1 MNVLLSKNDIVV
13 IEDLNVAGMMK
24 NRHLSKAIG
33 ELGLRKFI
41 DILKDKAL
49 LNGKTVVEVDRW
61 FPSSKMCHECGYV
74 YKGLTLSERQWRCP
88 ECGTVHDRDLNAAVN
103 ILEEGK
109 HIIGCRTPEFKPD
122 GEATCGRPSGKPGLR
137 SSALLKQEERRFF

>member
-1 MNVLLSKNDIVV
+1 
-13 IEDLNVAGMMK
+13 MK

-33 ELGLRKFI
+33 ELGMRKFGQ
-41 DILKDKAL
+41 ILKDKAS

-61 FPSSKMCHECGYV
+61 FPSSKTCHECGYV
-74 YKGLTLSERQWRCP
+74 YKGLALSERQWRCP
-88 ECGTVHDRDLNAAVN
+88 TCGEVHDRDLNAAVN

-109 HIIGCRTPEFKPD
+109 RIIGCRTPEFKPD
-122 GEATCGRPSGKPGLR
+122 GEAACGRPSGKPDLR